1 MKLKGLSTIS
11 ILTLIFVTYGC
22 YVGKRLPVATAYS
35 AKYLCSSYFISK
47 RSIDSIEKNDLNFSV
62 IKFAKNK
69 INDQEKSVTSKVL
82 GMAKNKAIYIDGSG
96 CILIKGN
103 SEETIRKI
111 NSLQKTKPLLVN
123 YDTIPWPQG
132 DKLTDVFPQTIDK
145 AKIDLAVKKAF
156 DDTQYK
162 KARNTRAVVVVYD
175 NTIIAEKYSAGFDKD
190 MPLLGWSM
198 SKSITNALVG
208 ILVKQGK
215 LDINKA
221 IDIREWSNDARKEIT
236 INNLLQM
243 SSGLKWNEAYGSLS
257 DVVKLLYKTGNF
269 YEYTINKPLVA
280 KPDSVWNYSTGT
292 TNIVT
297 GIIRRTIGND
307 SLYFEFPKKEL
318 FDKIGMH
325 SAVMETDASGTFV
338 GSSYVYATPRDWAR
352 FGLLY
357 LHNGIWDGDSIL
369 PASWIAYSKTPNR
382 ASNGK
387 YGAFF
392 WLNKS
397 RTLADVPEDMYS
409 CNGFQEQRVF
419 IIPSKKLV
427 VVRMGF
433 CNDGDFDFNEF
444 LSGIISAIPLNQE

>member
-1 MKLKGLSTIS
+1 MKLKVISTIS
-11 ILTLIFVTYGC
+11 ALSLMLITSSC
-22 YVGKRLPVATAYS
+22 YVGKRLPVATGYS
-35 AKYLCSSYFISK
+35 AKYLCSCTFISN
-47 RSIDSIEKNDLNFSV
+47 RNVDSVEKNDLNFSV

-69 INDQEKSVTSKVL
+69 INYQEKSVTSKVL
-82 GMAKNKAIYIDGSG
+82 GLAKSKAIYIDGLG
-96 CILIKGN
+96 CVLAKGK
-103 SEETIRKI
+103 SEAEIRKI
-111 NSLQKTKPLLVN
+111 NSLKSSKPLFIN
-123 YDTIPWPQG
+123 YDTIPWPNG
-132 DKLTDVFPQTIDK
+132 DKLSNSFPQNINK
-145 AKIDLAVKKAF
+145 AKLDVAVEKAF
-156 DDTQYK
+156 DDSKAK
-162 KARNTRAVVVVYD
+162 KSRNTRAVVVVYD
-175 NTIIAEKYSAGFDKD
+175 NQIIAEKYRAGFDKNTP
-190 MPLLGWSM
+190 MLGWSM

-221 IDIREWSNDARKEIT
+221 VDIKEWSNDGRKEIT

-243 SSGLKWNEAYGSLS
+243 SSGLEWNEAYGSLS
-257 DVVKLLYKTGNF
+257 DVVKLLYKNGNF
-269 YEYTINKPLVA
+269 YEYTINKPFVV

-297 GIIRRTIGND
+297 GIIRKTIGDD
-307 SLYFEFPKKEL
+307 SIYYEFPKKEL

-325 SAVMETDASGTFV
+325 SAVMEVDATGNFV

-357 LHNGIWDGDSIL
+357 LNNGNWNGENII
-369 PASWIAYSKTPNR
+369 PESWIAYSKTPNSK
-382 ASNGK
+382 SNGI
-387 YGAFF
+387 YGAHF

-397 RTLADVPEDMYS
+397 KKLPDVPEDMFS

-433 CNDGDFDFNEF
+433 CDSGDFDFNEF
-444 LSGIISAIPLNQE
+444 LSEIISAIPN